1 MTEPLII
8 VSPARITVGRLE
20 TLRLNDTYA
29 NAPEPPP
36 SPEFGGI
43 RTSPANL
50 LYLHT
55 LFPTAVWHDPHNRLV
70 EARAYR
76 FIARLR
82 QEEPGE
88 YERNFPFKL
97 PPKDYQLKLFTH
109 ARRMTNIALSP
120 VALGCVD
127 ANTEYLTPTGWKRI
141 SEYDGGAVAQ
151 YWPETQTIDF
161 VQSPEYVKLP
171 CPEMIRFRTTRGV
184 DQLLSPEHRVLL
196 AGGEVVTAEFI
207 EQYWP
212 ILAYD
217 KVKFRT
223 TFKVTREG
231 VTMSDALL
239 RLQIAVNADGY
250 IHRSDTHPNY
260 KNTCLIRVKKD
271 RKKERLRM
279 LLADAGVDYTERPV
293 QPEGFTTFSF
303 SAPRAKGFDSWWWD
317 CSQQQLEIVADEVTY
332 WDGSFRKAEGLSF
345 YTVKQEDADF
355 IQYAYS
361 ATGRRSSINKQ
372 DRRREGRSS
381 IDWRVHASSRPPEA
395 GLFGQSKG
403 GGLHSNISREP
414 SPDGYKYCFMVPS
427 TFLLL
432 RRNGCIFATGN
443 TGKSK
448 MTIDIAADKF
458 LRDEID
464 ILIVIAPNGVHRQWI
479 NTAIPTHLPES
490 VKWVGAVWK
499 PTRKTPKE
507 IMEAPRVRKLRVLT
521 FNVESLSAEGG
532 KAAKELRKLMATG
545 RAMLVM
551 DESSRIKNPR
561 AQRTKAIVKL
571 RALAAVRVILTG
583 TPVTKGMEDFYTQYE
598 FLDPAIIG
606 MTNYYA
612 FRNRYCVMMPA
623 YRGAGVGAIKITGYK
638 NQEEL
643 IRKIAP
649 VSFMIGPE
657 VLGLREPRYERFEVE
672 PTAEQTQIYR
682 MLKEML
688 IEDLRD
694 KKIVTPANAAVR
706 ILRMQQVLCGRY
718 YERVEVEGEEE
729 VYAQEPRIIPS
740 NRPEAL
746 LALLEQHDGQAVI
759 WARFKEDID
768 DIVAAAGT
776 VGRVTIY
783 DGRTDDREREHA
795 VESFKRGDID
805 YFVANPAAGGT
816 GVDGLQVCQN
826 AFYYSNSYNAEH
838 RWQSEGRTYRLGQ
851 QGSPLYVDLVV
862 PNSVDTMILDNLKA
876 KRDLGKAI
884 MDNPAMLNG
893 GL

>member
-8 VSPARITVGRLE
+8 VSPARITVSRLE

-88 YERNFPFKL
+88 YERAFPFKL

-120 VALGCVD
+120 VALG
-127 ANTEYLTPTGWKRI
+127 
-141 SEYDGGAVAQ
+141 
-151 YWPETQTIDF
+151 
-161 VQSPEYVKLP
+161 
-171 CPEMIRFRTTRGV
+171 
-184 DQLLSPEHRVLL
+184 
-196 AGGEVVTAEFI
+196 
-207 EQYWP
+207 
-212 ILAYD
+212 
-217 KVKFRT
+217 
-223 TFKVTREG
+223 
-231 VTMSDALL
+231 
-239 RLQIAVNADGY
+239 
-250 IHRSDTHPNY
+250 
-260 KNTCLIRVKKD
+260 
-271 RKKERLRM
+271 
-279 LLADAGVDYTERPV
+279 
-293 QPEGFTTFSF
+293 
-303 SAPRAKGFDSWWWD
+303 
-317 CSQQQLEIVADEVTY
+317 
-332 WDGSFRKAEGLSF
+332 
-345 YTVKQEDADF
+345 
-355 IQYAYS
+355 
-361 ATGRRSSINKQ
+361 
-372 DRRREGRSS
+372 
-381 IDWRVHASSRPPEA
+381 
-395 GLFGQSKG
+395 
-403 GGLHSNISREP
+403 
-414 SPDGYKYCFMVPS
+414 
-427 TFLLL
+427 
-432 RRNGCIFATGN
+432 

-507 IMEAPRVRKLRVLT
+507 IMETPRGARKLRVLT

-623 YRGAGVGAIKITGYK
+623 YRGAGVGAVKITGYK

-783 DGRTDDREREHA
+783 DGRTDDRDREIA
-795 VESFKRGDID
+795 VESFKRGEID

>member
-8 VSPARITVGRLE
+8 VSPARITVSRLE

-120 VALGCVD
+120 VALG
-127 ANTEYLTPTGWKRI
+127 
-141 SEYDGGAVAQ
+141 
-151 YWPETQTIDF
+151 
-161 VQSPEYVKLP
+161 
-171 CPEMIRFRTTRGV
+171 
-184 DQLLSPEHRVLL
+184 
-196 AGGEVVTAEFI
+196 
-207 EQYWP
+207 
-212 ILAYD
+212 
-217 KVKFRT
+217 
-223 TFKVTREG
+223 
-231 VTMSDALL
+231 
-239 RLQIAVNADGY
+239 
-250 IHRSDTHPNY
+250 
-260 KNTCLIRVKKD
+260 
-271 RKKERLRM
+271 
-279 LLADAGVDYTERPV
+279 
-293 QPEGFTTFSF
+293 
-303 SAPRAKGFDSWWWD
+303 
-317 CSQQQLEIVADEVTY
+317 
-332 WDGSFRKAEGLSF
+332 
-345 YTVKQEDADF
+345 
-355 IQYAYS
+355 
-361 ATGRRSSINKQ
+361 
-372 DRRREGRSS
+372 
-381 IDWRVHASSRPPEA
+381 
-395 GLFGQSKG
+395 
-403 GGLHSNISREP
+403 
-414 SPDGYKYCFMVPS
+414 
-427 TFLLL
+427 
-432 RRNGCIFATGN
+432 

-499 PTRKTPKE
+499 PTRKTPKD
-507 IMEAPRVRKLRVLT
+507 IMEAPRGVRRLRVLT

-532 KAAKELRKLMATG
+532 KAVKELRKLMATG

-571 RALAAVRVILTG
+571 RAMAAVRVILTG

-623 YRGAGVGAIKITGYK
+623 YRGAGVGAVKITGYK

-746 LALLEQHDGQAVI
+746 LSLLEQHDGQAVI

-783 DGRTDDREREHA
+783 DGRTDDREREVA
-795 VESFKRGDID
+795 VESFKRGEID

>member
-1 MTEPLII
+1 LTEPLII

-36 SPEFGGI
+36 SPEFGGL

-76 FIARLR
+76 FIARMRL
-82 QEEPGE
+82 EEPGD

-97 PPKDYQLKLFTH
+97 TPKDYQLKLFTH

-120 VALGCVD
+120 VALG
-127 ANTEYLTPTGWKRI
+127 
-141 SEYDGGAVAQ
+141 
-151 YWPETQTIDF
+151 
-161 VQSPEYVKLP
+161 
-171 CPEMIRFRTTRGV
+171 
-184 DQLLSPEHRVLL
+184 
-196 AGGEVVTAEFI
+196 
-207 EQYWP
+207 
-212 ILAYD
+212 
-217 KVKFRT
+217 
-223 TFKVTREG
+223 
-231 VTMSDALL
+231 
-239 RLQIAVNADGY
+239 
-250 IHRSDTHPNY
+250 
-260 KNTCLIRVKKD
+260 
-271 RKKERLRM
+271 
-279 LLADAGVDYTERPV
+279 
-293 QPEGFTTFSF
+293 
-303 SAPRAKGFDSWWWD
+303 
-317 CSQQQLEIVADEVTY
+317 
-332 WDGSFRKAEGLSF
+332 
-345 YTVKQEDADF
+345 
-355 IQYAYS
+355 
-361 ATGRRSSINKQ
+361 
-372 DRRREGRSS
+372 
-381 IDWRVHASSRPPEA
+381 
-395 GLFGQSKG
+395 
-403 GGLHSNISREP
+403 
-414 SPDGYKYCFMVPS
+414 
-427 TFLLL
+427 
-432 RRNGCIFATGN
+432 

-464 ILIVIAPNGVHRQWI
+464 ILIVVAPNGVHRQWI
-479 NTAIPTHLPES
+479 NTAIPTHLPDC

-507 IMEAPRVRKLRVLT
+507 VMELPRVRKLRVLT

-532 KAAKELRKLMATG
+532 KAAKEIRKFMATG

-623 YRGAGVGAIKITGYK
+623 YRGAGVGAVKITGYK

-657 VLGLREPRYERFEVE
+657 VLGLNEPRYDRFEVE
-672 PTAEQTQIYR
+672 ATPEQVQIYR

-694 KKIVTPANAAVR
+694 RKIVTPANAAVR

-718 YERVEVEGEEE
+718 YERVEVNGEEE

-746 LALLEQHDGQAVI
+746 VTLLEQHDGQAVI
-759 WARFKEDID
+759 WARFKEDIN
-768 DIVAAAGT
+768 DIVEVAGAI
-776 VGRVTIY
+776 GRVTIY
-783 DGRTDDREREHA
+783 DGRTDDREREIA
-795 VESFKRGDID
+795 VESFKRGEID

-826 AFYYSNSYNAEH
+826 AFYYSNSYNAES

-851 QGSPLYVDLVV
+851 QGTPLYVDLVV

>member
-1 MTEPLII
+1 LTEPLII

-88 YERNFPFKL
+88 YERSFPFKWQ
-97 PPKDYQLKLFTH
+97 PKDYQLKLFTH

-120 VALGCVD
+120 VALG
-127 ANTEYLTPTGWKRI
+127 
-141 SEYDGGAVAQ
+141 
-151 YWPETQTIDF
+151 
-161 VQSPEYVKLP
+161 
-171 CPEMIRFRTTRGV
+171 
-184 DQLLSPEHRVLL
+184 
-196 AGGEVVTAEFI
+196 
-207 EQYWP
+207 
-212 ILAYD
+212 
-217 KVKFRT
+217 
-223 TFKVTREG
+223 
-231 VTMSDALL
+231 
-239 RLQIAVNADGY
+239 
-250 IHRSDTHPNY
+250 
-260 KNTCLIRVKKD
+260 
-271 RKKERLRM
+271 
-279 LLADAGVDYTERPV
+279 
-293 QPEGFTTFSF
+293 
-303 SAPRAKGFDSWWWD
+303 
-317 CSQQQLEIVADEVTY
+317 
-332 WDGSFRKAEGLSF
+332 
-345 YTVKQEDADF
+345 
-355 IQYAYS
+355 
-361 ATGRRSSINKQ
+361 
-372 DRRREGRSS
+372 
-381 IDWRVHASSRPPEA
+381 
-395 GLFGQSKG
+395 
-403 GGLHSNISREP
+403 
-414 SPDGYKYCFMVPS
+414 
-427 TFLLL
+427 
-432 RRNGCIFATGN
+432 

-479 NTAIPTHLPES
+479 NTAIPTHLPEC
-490 VKWVGAVWK
+490 VKWVGAVWR

-507 IMEAPRVRKLRVLT
+507 VMEAPRGVRRLRVLT

-623 YRGAGVGAIKITGYK
+623 YRGAGVGAVKITGYK

-740 NRPEAL
+740 NRPDAL
-746 LALLEQHDGQAVI
+746 LSLLEQHDGQAVI

-783 DGRTDDREREHA
+783 DGRTDDRDREIA
-795 VESFKRGDID
+795 VESFKRGEID